1 MADPGLNL
9 DFVYIN
15 FIQLAYNLAK
25 FYFCVFK
32 LQVIFYTYY
41 LLCVYIKGVIWE
53 RKL

>member
-32 LQVIFYTYY
+32 LQVIFLY
-41 LLCVYIKGVIWE
+41 LLSTMHIY
-53 RKL
+53 